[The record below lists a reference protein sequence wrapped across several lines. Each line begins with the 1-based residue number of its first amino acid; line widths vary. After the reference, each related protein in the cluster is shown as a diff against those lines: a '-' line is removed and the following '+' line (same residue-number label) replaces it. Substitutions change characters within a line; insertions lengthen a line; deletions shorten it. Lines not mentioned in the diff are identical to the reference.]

1 MPSRIKSD
9 RTHMDESVLAH
20 CPELQSIPMNKP
32 QLAAIAGGKIYRP
45 QQAGYMFQNLPI
57 SKAQKE
63 ALLLDFVERSM
74 KTNPITIPA
83 HRYATRV
90 TDKLSVVATSTPPHP
105 PTPVQVADAAL
116 AVRDQGN
123 QTTPQGHDQRTQTTE
138 EDQRLQGATV
148 NNPSNREPAVTRQSR
163 SNNPD
168 EYPSYEDQAAKEAQ
182 EALEEDNRK
191 AWSASSEGYKLHLE
205 NQGRTSILDRKN
217 SKEASQS
224 QTGGLSQTRI
234 HRLSPQQ
241 VAPNTAPAAPVR
253 GSGLNAAFGARDA
266 LIGARDYSIRS
277 IRGALESVSPRSRI
291 APAASLNTSPSISDT
306 LIGVPDQ
313 WAWPRGSQN

>member
-63 ALLLDFVERSM
+63 SLLLDFVERSM

-105 PTPVQVADAAL
+105 PSPVQVADAAL

-123 QTTPQGHDQRTQTTE
+123 QTTPQGHDKGNQTTE

-182 EALEEDNRK
+182 EALEEENR
-191 AWSASSEGYKLHLE
+191 AEYNALSEGYKLHLA
-205 NQGRTSILDRKN
+205 NQGRNMNLNRRN
-217 SKEASQS
+217 SREASQS